1 MFSGT
6 IIGRLARDA
15 EARTTASGLNI
26 ATFTIPN
33 DVGYGDRRKTD
44 WVKVTVF
51 GKAAEFCGRLVKGD
65 IVSCSGQ
72 VSTEEWTNKDG
83 VTKTT
88 LCLTADKVDKYG
100 FSLATPPHSAK
111 PTSGGPGPDDDSEVP
126 F

>member
-1 MFSGT
+1 MFSGQIT
-6 IIGRLARDA
+6 GRLARDA

-26 ATFTIPN
+26 ATFTVPN

-51 GKAAEFCGRLVKGD
+51 GKAAEFAGRLVKGD
-65 IVSCSGQ
+65 IVACAGQ
-72 VSTEEWTNKDG
+72 VSNEEWTNKDG

-88 LCLTADKVDKYG
+88 LCLTADKIDKIG
-100 FSLATPPHSAK
+100 GSTAAPSRA
-111 PTSGGPGPDDDSEVP
+111 PTNDNGDDGIP